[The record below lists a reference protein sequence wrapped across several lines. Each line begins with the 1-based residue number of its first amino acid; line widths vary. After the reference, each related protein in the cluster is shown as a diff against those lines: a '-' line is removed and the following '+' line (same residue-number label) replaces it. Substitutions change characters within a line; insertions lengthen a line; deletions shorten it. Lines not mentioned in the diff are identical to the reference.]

1 VADPL
6 ASVSP
11 NLPREAVIRELEAVL
26 ASETFVNS
34 SRLSRF
40 LRYVVEQTLDGRG
53 ERLKEYQIGVDVFER
68 DGDYDQRTDPVVR
81 VEARQL
87 RFKLSEYYAGP
98 GSNDEVVISL
108 PKGGYAARFERKAV
122 AAGPE
127 PAPSPSAPIEI
138 APAQPSAEGR
148 PAPTRRR
155 WPVAAA
161 LVALGALGVVL
172 WLSLRGA
179 HAVGTH
185 VANSDAQ
192 ELYLKGRFYWDKRTP
207 ESLNMAVDYFTQ
219 AIARDPSYAAAYVGL
234 ADTYNLLSEYTVMPY
249 REAFSRALA
258 AARKAVQL
266 DDSMAEAHC
275 SLAYASFWGAWDA
288 VTAERE
294 FKRALRLKPDS
305 AVAHHWFATFLST
318 QGRSA
323 EALAE
328 INRAQQLDPTSIS
341 ILADK
346 AEIIGASGRHA
357 EAIALAS
364 QIAGSDPSFLSAHK
378 YLAHLYLWEGDYTD
392 YLREA
397 RTGALLEHDPQVL
410 EEVAAGEQAFQAGG
424 AHQMLEAMLAIQQK
438 FAAQGQASNYG
449 LASTCALL
457 GEKAKAFDYL
467 QAALEKRETSILG
480 LRIDPAFGPLRG
492 EARYQQ
498 ILAQVH
504 P

>member
-1 VADPL
+1 M
-6 ASVSP
+6 P
-11 NLPREAVIRELEAVL
+11 NLPASSSPSLPREVVVRELETIL

-68 DGDYDQRTDPVVR
+68 SRDYDQRTDPVVR

-98 GSNDEVVISL
+98 GVNDEVVISL
-108 PKGGYAARFERKAV
+108 PKGGYTARFEQRAAQAEPV
-122 AAGPE
+122 AALAAPVE
-127 PAPSPSAPIEI
+127 IVPAPELSERSGA
-138 APAQPSAEGR
+138 
-148 PAPTRRR
+148 RRR
-155 WPVAAA
+155 WGVTAA
-161 LVALGALGVVL
+161 LVAAAVLGAIL
-172 WLSLRGA
+172 WLSIRSG
-179 HAVGTH
+179 HAGTH
-185 VANSDAQ
+185 VANSEAQ
-192 ELYLKGRFYWDKRTP
+192 QLYLKGRFYWDKRTP
-207 ESLNMAVDYFTQ
+207 ESLNLAVDYFTQ
-219 AIARDPSYAAAYVGL
+219 AIARDPNYAAAYVGL

-266 DDSMAEAHC
+266 DDSLAEAHC

-294 FKRALRLKPDS
+294 FKRALRLNPNT
-305 AVAHHWFATFLST
+305 AVAHHWFATFLSV
-318 QGRSA
+318 QGRPA

-328 INRAQQLDPTSIS
+328 INRAQQLDPSSIS

-346 AEIIGASGRHA
+346 AEIIGAAGRHA
-357 EAIALAS
+357 EAISLAS

-392 YLREA
+392 YLREE
-397 RTGALLEHDPQVL
+397 RTGALLEHDSQVL

-424 AHQMLEAMLAIQQK
+424 AHRMLEAMLAIQQK
-438 FAAQGQASNYG
+438 FAAQGQASNYE

-457 GEKAKAFDYL
+457 GEKAKALDYL
-467 QAALEKRETSILG
+467 QAAVEKRETSILG
-480 LRIDPAFGPLRG
+480 LRIDPAFRPLRN
-492 EARYQQ
+492 EARFQQ
-498 ILAQVH
+498 ILSRIH

>member
-1 VADPL
+1 MPDPL
-6 ASVSP
+6 ASAPP
-11 NLPREAVIRELEAVL
+11 NLPREAVIRELDTIL

-34 SRLSRF
+34 SRLNRF
-40 LRYVVEQTLDGRG
+40 LRYVVEQTLDGDG

-108 PKGGYAARFERKAV
+108 PKGGYAARFERRAV
-122 AAGPE
+122 QAAPE
-127 PAPSPSAPIEI
+127 PLPVQPVEKEAGE
-138 APAQPSAEGR
+138 PA
-148 PAPTRRR
+148 RRR
-155 WPVAAA
+155 WGVVAAL
-161 LVALGALGVVL
+161 LVAGALGAVL
-172 WLSLRGA
+172 WLYLRGG
-179 HAVGTH
+179 HVGTH
-185 VANSDAQ
+185 VINSDAQ
-192 ELYLKGRFYWDKRTP
+192 QLYLKGRFFWDKRTP
-207 ESLNMAVDYFTQ
+207 ESLNLAVDYFTQ
-219 AIARDPSYAAAYVGL
+219 AIARDPNYAAAYVGL

-258 AARKAVQL
+258 AAKKAVQL

-378 YLAHLYLWEGDYTD
+378 YLANLYLWEGDYTD

-397 RTGALLEHDPQVL
+397 RTGALLEHDSQVL

-438 FAAQGQASNYG
+438 FAAHGQAGNYG

-467 QAALEKRETSILG
+467 QAALVKRETSILG
-480 LRIDPAFGPLRG
+480 LRIDPAFVPLRS
-492 EARYQQ
+492 EAWYQQ

>member
-1 VADPL
+1 MHDPS
-6 ASVSP
+6 ASAFP
-11 NLPREAVIRELEAVL
+11 NLPREAVIRELETIL
-26 ASETFVNS
+26 ASDTFVNS

-40 LRYVVEQTLDGRG
+40 LRYVVEQTLDGDG

-68 DGDYDQRTDPVVR
+68 DGNYDQRTDPVVR

-122 AAGPE
+122 QAGPE
-127 PAPSPSAPIEI
+127 PEI
-138 APAQPSAEGR
+138 VPAQPSAEGR
-148 PAPTRRR
+148 PAPARRR

-161 LVALGALGVVL
+161 LVALGALGAVL
-172 WLSLRGA
+172 WLSLRGGHVA
-179 HAVGTH
+179 GTH
-185 VANSDAQ
+185 VVNSDAQ
-192 ELYLKGRFYWDKRTP
+192 QLYLKGRFYWDKRTP

-219 AIARDPSYAAAYVGL
+219 AIARDPNYAAAYVGL

-266 DDSMAEAHC
+266 DDSLAEAHC

-294 FKRALRLKPDS
+294 FKRALRLKPDL

-318 QGRSA
+318 QGRPA

-328 INRAQQLDPTSIS
+328 IDRAQQLDPTSIS
-341 ILADK
+341 VLADK
-346 AEIIGASGRHA
+346 AEIIGASGRHG

-364 QIAGSDPSFLSAHK
+364 QIAGSYFPSS
-378 YLAHLYLWEGDYTD
+378 
-392 YLREA
+392 R
-397 RTGALLEHDPQVL
+397 RTS
-410 EEVAAGEQAFQAGG
+410 
-424 AHQMLEAMLAIQQK
+424 IWRTCI
-438 FAAQGQASNYG
+438 YG
-449 LASTCALL
+449 
-457 GEKAKAFDYL
+457 
-467 QAALEKRETSILG
+467 RETTRTICARRVPGRCWSTTRKSWKR
-480 LRIDPAFGPLRG
+480 LR
-492 EARYQQ
+492 
-498 ILAQVH
+498 QVSKPFRPEEH
-504 P
+504 IRCWKRCSR

>member
-1 VADPL
+1 VPDPL
-6 ASVSP
+6 ASVPP
-11 NLPREAVIRELEAVL
+11 NLPREAVIRELETVL

-98 GSNDEVVISL
+98 GSNDAVVISL

-122 AAGPE
+122 PG
-127 PAPSPSAPIEI
+127 PSAPIEI
-138 APAQPSAEGR
+138 APAQPSAEER
-148 PAPTRRR
+148 LAPARRR
-155 WPVAAA
+155 WAVATA

-172 WLSLRGA
+172 WLSLRGGRVA
-179 HAVGTH
+179 GTH
-185 VANSDAQ
+185 VVNSDAQ

-219 AIARDPSYAAAYVGL
+219 AIAKDPNYAAAYVGL

-249 REAFSRALA
+249 REAFARALA

-266 DDSMAEAHC
+266 DDSLAEAHC

-305 AVAHHWFATFLST
+305 AVGHHWFATFLSA

-328 INRAQQLDPTSIS
+328 IDRAQQLDPTSIS
-341 ILADK
+341 VLADK
-346 AEIIGASGRHA
+346 AEIMGDSGRHT

-397 RTGALLEHDPQVL
+397 RTGALLEHDSQVL

-424 AHQMLEAMLAIQQK
+424 AHRMLEAMLAIQQK
-438 FAAQGQASNYG
+438 FAAQGQAGNYG

-480 LRIDPAFGPLRG
+480 LRIDPAFGSLRG
-492 EARYQQ
+492 DAQYQQ

>member
-1 VADPL
+1 M
-6 ASVSP
+6 P
-11 NLPREAVIRELEAVL
+11 NLPASSSPSLPREDVVRELETIL
-26 ASETFVNS
+26 ASDTFVNS

-68 DGDYDQRTDPVVR
+68 SRDYDQRTDPVVR

-87 RFKLSEYYAGP
+87 RFKLAEYYAGP
-98 GSNDEVVISL
+98 GVNDELVISL
-108 PKGGYAARFERKAV
+108 PKGGYTARFEPRA
-122 AAGPE
+122 APAGPE
-127 PAPSPSAPIEI
+127 PVAALASLVENVPP
-138 APAQPSAEGR
+138 QQLKDEGR
-148 PAPTRRR
+148 ASKR
-155 WPVAAA
+155 WGVAAA
-161 LVALGALGVVL
+161 LVAAAVLGGVL
-172 WLSLRGA
+172 WFSLRSG
-179 HAVGTH
+179 HAGTH
-185 VANSDAQ
+185 VANSEAQ
-192 ELYLKGRFYWDKRTP
+192 QLYLKGRFYWDKRTP
-207 ESLNMAVDYFTQ
+207 ESLNLAVDYFTQ
-219 AIARDPSYAAAYVGL
+219 AIARDPNYAAAYVGL

-266 DDSMAEAHC
+266 DDSLAEAHC

-294 FKRALRLKPDS
+294 FKRALGLKPDA
-305 AVAHHWFATFLST
+305 AVAHHWFATFLSV
-318 QGRSA
+318 QGRPA

-328 INRAQQLDPTSIS
+328 INRAQQLDPSSIS

-346 AEIIGASGRHA
+346 AEIMGASGRNA

-397 RTGALLEHDPQVL
+397 RTGALLEHDSQVL

-424 AHQMLEAMLAIQQK
+424 AHRMLEAMLAIQQK
-438 FAAQGQASNYG
+438 FAAQGQASNYE
-449 LASTCALL
+449 LAGTCALL
-457 GEKAKAFDYL
+457 GEKAKALDYL
-467 QAALEKRETSILG
+467 QAAVEKRETSILG
-480 LRIDPAFGPLRG
+480 LRIDPAFKPLRG
-492 EARYQQ
+492 EARFQQ
-498 ILAQVH
+498 IVSQIH
-504 P
+504 R